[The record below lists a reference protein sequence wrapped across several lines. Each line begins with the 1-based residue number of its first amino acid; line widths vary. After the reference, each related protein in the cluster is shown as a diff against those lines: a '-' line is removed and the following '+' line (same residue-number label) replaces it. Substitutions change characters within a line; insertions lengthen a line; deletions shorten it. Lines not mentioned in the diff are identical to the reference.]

1 MKVELVFNRN
11 NLTLN
16 AQDVELQ
23 IKNRLSKLIFPYVFT
38 VESMTVMSKW
48 FVVLVDFPALQKHTV
63 ETELI
68 FDAVAGEIVRQLV
81 DYAVRYRH
89 FTVAGERESL
99 LFKEKTQP

>member
-1 MKVELVFNRN
+1 MEVELVFNRN
-11 NLTLN
+11 NLPLD
-16 AQDVELQ
+16 ARKIELQ

-38 VESMTVMSKW
+38 VKSITVMSKW
-48 FVVLVDFPALQKHTV
+48 LVVLVDFPELQKHIV